1 MSWNLFKKP
10 LNAGVGVLAILLAM
24 FGVFFNHVWSAL
36 VVPLAVKVVDAA
48 TLAAAFASLTATTT
62 VTATAL
68 AAASATATVSVTA
81 TAMPS

>member
-1 MSWNLFKKP
+1 M
-10 LNAGVGVLAILLAM
+10 NAGLGVLAILLGL

-48 TLAAAFASLTATTT
+48 ALAALTATAT

-68 AAASATATVSVTA
+68 AAASATATASVTA

>member
-1 MSWNLFKKP
+1 M
-10 LNAGVGVLAILLAM
+10 NAGLGVLAILLGL

-36 VVPLAVKVVDAA
+36 VVPLAVKVVNAA
-48 TLAAAFASLTATTT
+48 ALAAALAALTATAT

-68 AAASATATVSVTA
+68 AAASATATASVTA